1 MSCQKMLDNS
11 FCLCYNRTT
20 IGGRNMEIVEEG
32 IERVIKVMERL
43 QKENKR

>member
-1 MSCQKMLDNS
+1 MLDNS
-11 FCLCYNRTT
+11 FFFCYNNGT

-43 QKENKR
+43 QEENKK

>member
-1 MSCQKMLDNS
+1 MLDNFFS
-11 FCLCYNRTT
+11 LCYNKGT

-43 QKENKR
+43 QEENKK